1 MFAFPFNA
9 GHDRNLTRG
18 PARVRGDLLALLL
31 GVAALSG
38 CAAGGHG
45 AGAPHA
51 PRAVGGVLAARA
63 ERAPLVGSPQA
74 QAGSAQARA
83 LTARAHGLFSPR
95 SIWNRPLAADA
106 PVDPQSAE
114 LVAQFDQQVAQEETE
129 RRGPWINTNEYSVPI
144 LTVSATQPTVPV
156 RLVHAPEPALSSA
169 WSAVPLPSNAQPAA
183 GTDANLVVWQPST
196 DRMWEFWQLAHTEG
210 GWSASWGG
218 AIRHVSRNPGVY
230 GPEAWPGAQPWWGA
244 SASSLALAGGVITI
258 EDLRSGTIDHA
269 LAISI
274 PEVRA
279 GVFASPARRTD
290 GTSRNPLALPE
301 GAHLRLDP
309 NLNIASLSLPP
320 LVREM
325 ALAAQRYGIVVRDF
339 AGAIVFSA
347 QDPTPTGSNP
357 YLGPGGYFEGKYPDD
372 LLAGFPWSHLQVL
385 QLELHSSP

>member
-1 MFAFPFNA
+1 MPACSFNA
-9 GHDRNLTRG
+9 EHKRNLTRG
-18 PARVRGDLLALLL
+18 LARRRGNSLALLF

-38 CAAGGHG
+38 CATGGHG
-45 AGAPHA
+45 AVATHS
-51 PRAVGGVLAARA
+51 PRAASGVLAARA
-63 ERAPLVGSPQA
+63 ERAPLVGSARA
-74 QAGSAQARA
+74 QALTGRAR
-83 LTARAHGLFSPR
+83 GLFSPR
-95 SIWNRPLAADA
+95 SIWNRQLAADA
-106 PVDPQSAE
+106 PIDPHSAE

-129 RRGPWINTNEYSVPI
+129 RRGPWINTTEYSVPI
-144 LTVSATQPTVPV
+144 LTVSASQPTVSV
-156 RLVHAPEPALSSA
+156 RLEHAPEPALSSA
-169 WSAVPLPSNAQPAA
+169 WSAVPLPSNAQPAG

-244 SASSLALAGGVITI
+244 SASSLALAGGVMTI

-279 GVFASPARRTD
+279 GVFAFPARRTD
-290 GTSRNPLALPE
+290 GTSTNPLALPE

-339 AGAIVFSA
+339 AGNIAFTA
-347 QDPTPTGSNP
+347 QDPTPTGTEP
-357 YLGPGGYFEGKYPDD
+357 YSGAGGFFEGKYPTE
-372 LLAGFPWSHLQVL
+372 LLAAFPWSDLQVL
-385 QLELHSSP
+385 QLALHSVS